1 MEEKSKQKSLYWF
14 AILFFFGYLKP
25 VSRIFVSWSTKIKG
39 KHMEQNETITQ
50 TKNWFFWQSPIKCLK
65 QLSTMTLNLHN
76 KNNFTCSD
84 ILNTH

>member
-14 AILFFFGYLKP
+14 AIFFFGYLKP

-84 ILNTH
+84 VLNTH

>member
-39 KHMEQNETITQ
+39 KHMEQNETFTQ
-50 TKNWFFWQSPIKCLK
+50 TKKFIFLTISYKMSQTIINDD
-65 QLSTMTLNLHN
+65 T
-76 KNNFTCSD
+76 
-84 ILNTH
+84 